1 MYSAVLLRVCW
12 QNSCTVWLCGKH
24 YSIDSVLGLGVV
36 CLVSLSAMNVVKLF
50 KEDVAARKRL
60 AELLAGEHDVKLA
73 IIGAVL
79 KEVATKTNIDR
90 LRREL
95 RGEIEKLRSE
105 SREEIGK
112 LRGEFKSNIERL
124 SERSFMVRP
133 ISLEASLRVISRG
146 LSSVLAGL
154 R

>member
-1 MYSAVLLRVCW
+1 M
-12 QNSCTVWLCGKH
+12 
-24 YSIDSVLGLGVV
+24 
-36 CLVSLSAMNVVKLF
+36 LSSF
-50 KEDVAARKRL
+50 SKEDAAARKRL

-79 KEVATKTNIDR
+79 KEVATKSNIDR

-105 SREEIGK
+105 FREEIGK